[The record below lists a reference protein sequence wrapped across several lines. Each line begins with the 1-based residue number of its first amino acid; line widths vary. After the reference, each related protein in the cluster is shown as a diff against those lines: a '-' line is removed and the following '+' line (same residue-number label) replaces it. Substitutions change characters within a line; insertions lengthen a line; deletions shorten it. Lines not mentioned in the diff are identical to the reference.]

1 MRVLLPLTLTL
12 LTGAAGAAGYPVTV
26 THTSGQTT
34 LRAEPRRA
42 VALGPHAL
50 DLLLSLGVQ
59 PVGYGEASHIAT
71 RDYGSPIRQIR
82 YLGSRVTGAP
92 INVGDRFN
100 PNQEVLLSVK
110 PDLIVGENY
119 AAANYPALTRL
130 APTLLFH
137 GIHSGDWQKSIVTLG
152 RALNREPQARA
163 VLNRH
168 ATFIRRAAQDV
179 PAPLRGARALVVWN
193 AGGPQRDV
201 FTVLGPRDWTGG
213 FFQSLGFRLTLPGSA
228 DPGLGEGYR
237 KVSSE
242 ALAGLDADVVF
253 LIASSRN
260 TTAQARRD
268 WQANPLAQR
277 LNASRSGRV
286 YVLDAQLFSRLRG
299 PIAEELMVRELQR
312 QWKP

>member
-34 LRAEPRRA
+34 LRAEPRRV
-42 VALGPHAL
+42 VALGPLTL
-50 DLLLSLGVQ
+50 DQLLSLGVQ
-59 PVGYGEASHIAT
+59 PAGYGEAAQIAT

-130 APTLLFH
+130 AAAAAR
-137 GIHSGDWQKSIVTLG
+137 HSQRRLAEEHRDAGPRPEPRTAGAGRPEPPRDLHPPRRSG
-152 RALNREPQARA
+152 RARPAAR
-163 VLNRH
+163 
-168 ATFIRRAAQDV
+168 
-179 PAPLRGARALVVWN
+179 ARALVVWN
-193 AGGPQRDV
+193 SGGPQRDV

-213 FFQSLGFRLTLPGSA
+213 FFQSLGFRLALPGSA
-228 DPGLGEGYR
+228 DPALGEGYPQ
-237 KVSSE
+237 
-242 ALAGLDADVVF
+242 G
-253 LIASSRN
+253 
-260 TTAQARRD
+260 Q
-268 WQANPLAQR
+268 Q
-277 LNASRSGRV
+277 
-286 YVLDAQLFSRLRG
+286 RG
-299 PIAEELMVRELQR
+299 PGQPGRR
-312 QWKP
+312 TWSS